1 MVWQLGNIISV
12 MEKDCGF
19 KALKKSKEFLKGK
32 MKTTFVILVVTDIC
46 DHFLVS
52 GLIQRLAG
60 NGIVGRIFG
69 IPAGVLLETLVS
81 LFGCIVY
88 TVFYLVCKSYHHE
101 RIEQS
106 ILGAQLDE
114 YLVDYV

>member
-19 KALKKSKEFLKGK
+19 KALKKSKELLKGN
-32 MKTTFVILVVTDIC
+32 MKTAFVILVVINIC

-52 GLIQRLAG
+52 ELIQRLEG
-60 NGIVGRIFG
+60 NGIVGTIFG
-69 IPAGVLLETLVS
+69 IPAGVLLKTFVS
-81 LFGCIVY
+81 LFECIVY
-88 TVFYLVCKSYHHE
+88 TVFYLVCKSYHHQ
-101 RIEQS
+101 RIQQS

-114 YLVDYV
+114 YLIDFV

>member
-19 KALKKSKEFLKGK
+19 KALKKSKELMKGK
-32 MKTTFVILVVTDIC
+32 MKTAFLILVVIDIC
-46 DHFLVS
+46 GYFLVF
-52 GLIQRLAG
+52 GLIHIFAG
-60 NGIVGRIFG
+60 NGIIGRIIG
-69 IPAGVLLETLVS
+69 ISAGVLMKSLLS
-81 LFGCIVY
+81 LFGYIVY
-88 TVFYLVCKSYHHE
+88 TVFYLVCKSYHHQ

-114 YLVDYV
+114 YLVNYV